1 MIVKNIAAFQEHVTC
16 AVNFDFELIAPY
28 IKTQERQYIKPVL
41 GNALYA
47 AWSEEVPVEVIP
59 KEVFDRLEEASS
71 NLAMLDYSNV
81 GVIHIGN
88 GGFYVST
95 SKDAVP
101 ASYGQ
106 LKDLRRRLLKAGNKA
121 FDEALQIMENNE
133 GEFPQWV
140 DSTGYTQFKELFIR
154 QTSEFQR
161 HYNIDNSRLTFLR
174 LRPHLLKV
182 EDKYFE
188 ALLGAETVFQIKH
201 GIQPE
206 EKKAL
211 KLCQAAQVSLCVAE
225 LANEGAFAITPNG
238 LVITSEELPGETY
251 NRLPARDL
259 ENFARIKFSDGN
271 EYLKKLIKYL
281 QENEEKFV
289 QFFQKET
296 ATRTSPVH
304 NTKSIISF

>member
-1 MIVKNIAAFQEHVTC
+1 MIVKDINIFKNHVTC
-16 AVNFDFELIAPY
+16 AVNFNFDLISPY
-28 IKTQERQYIKPVL
+28 IRTQERQYLKPVL
-41 GNALYA
+41 GSDLYTS
-47 AWSEEVPVEVIP
+47 WSEEEPIENVE
-59 KEVFDRLEEASS
+59 KEVYELLQEASS

-81 GVIHIGN
+81 GIISISN
-88 GGFYVST
+88 EGFYVSE
-95 SKDAVP
+95 SKEAVP

-121 FDEALQIMENNE
+121 FDEALKIMEDNE
-133 GEFPQWV
+133 GDFPEWTA
-140 DSTGYTQFKELFIR
+140 STGYTQFKELFIR

-161 HYNIDNSRLTFLR
+161 YYNIDNSRLTFLR

-188 ALLGAETVFQIKH
+188 ALLGPETVFQIKL

-251 NRLPARDL
+251 NRLPAKDL
-259 ENFARIKFSDGN
+259 ENFARIKYIDGN
-271 EYLKKLIKYL
+271 EYLKKVVKYL
-281 QENEEKFV
+281 QENEEIFI
-289 QFFQKET
+289 QFTEKE
-296 ATRTSPVH
+296 AVKKIDPVY
-304 NTKSIISF
+304 NTKSIVSF

>member
-1 MIVKNIAAFQEHVTC
+1 MIVDSIEIFKKHVTC
-16 AVNFDFELIAPY
+16 AVTFDFDIIKPY
-28 IKTQERQYIKPVL
+28 IRTQERQYLKPVL
-41 GNALYA
+41 GKTLFD
-47 AWSEEVPVEVIP
+47 AWSDAAPVDAIP
-59 KEVFDRLEEASS
+59 KEVYELLQEASA

-81 GVIHIGN
+81 GIISISN
-88 GGFYVST
+88 AGFYVSE
-95 SKDAVP
+95 SKEATP

-106 LKDLRRRLLKAGNKA
+106 MKDFRRRLLKAGNKA
-121 FDEALQIMENNE
+121 FDEALTIMEDNE

-140 DSTGYTQFKELFIR
+140 NSEGYTQFKELFIR

-161 HYNIDNSRLTFLR
+161 YYNIENSRLTFLR

-188 ALLGAETVFQIKH
+188 ALLGAETVLQIKF

-211 KLCQAAQVSLCVAE
+211 KLCQAAQVALCVAE

-251 NRLPARDL
+251 NRLPAKDL

-271 EYLKKLIKYL
+271 EYLKKLVSYL
-281 QENEEKFV
+281 QENEDKFI
-289 QFFQKET
+289 QFSQKE
-296 ATRTSPVH
+296 AVQKIEPVH